1 MRRLRDQSRVVT
13 AGLALVLV
21 ALAAFSISTAQRNR
35 TEVESAAHAIRLSD
49 TYADATRS
57 LALMEEYE
65 HRYRLDPAAGVRQ
78 EFAGAVRDLDLSLD
92 AIWEQGNS
100 VDRALVGDVRR
111 VKLPYLQ
118 AINRLFDA
126 IDAGD
131 SGLAHRIDNGLAD
144 PLFRRLSDWVH
155 DADEVHYRRSQ
166 TTLALLSATEQQAFL
181 ATVGAFALGLTFL
194 AALLRALNIHQ
205 RRMVWDAEHD
215 VVTGLP
221 NRRYFAAAV
230 EEALSAADRDHQPV
244 MVLVLDLDRFKQ
256 VNDTLGHHVGDDLLC
271 QVGPR
276 LRQVLGEGDVVA
288 RLGGDEFGVLLGPR
302 AVPAS
307 ASAAARALTDT
318 FRHPFQVADL
328 SLHMAASM
336 GIAVAPTDGSDAAT
350 LLRHADAAM
359 YVAKEGGLD
368 FARYEDSADS
378 NQYWRLELLAQLPQA
393 IKDAELVLHFQPQIR
408 LLDGVVAGAEALVR
422 WRHPTKGLIPP
433 SQFIG
438 IAESSGV
445 IHELTRYVIAR
456 AVEHAHRWMV
466 AGHAVPV
473 AVNVSAR
480 CLLDTELPSYVTRV
494 LQQHGLPP
502 TLLKLE
508 VTESAAMTDPARSA
522 EVLRGLA
529 ATGVSISIDDFGTG
543 NSSLA
548 QLTTL
553 PVNELKIDQSF
564 VSRMLVDPVADAIV
578 QTIIGLATRLGTA
591 VVAEGVEVQ
600 AAYDALMA
608 YGCGQAQGYLI
619 SVPLPA
625 EEFEGF
631 LALGSV
637 GDGSPS
643 RWHARESPTVA

>member
-57 LALMEEYE
+57 LALMEEWE

-78 EFAGAVRDLDLSLD
+78 EFAGAVRDLDFALD

-111 VKLPYLQ
+111 VKLPYTQ

-131 SGLAHRIDNGLAD
+131 SGLAHRIDNRIAD
-144 PLFRRLSDWVH
+144 PLFRRVSDWVH

-166 TTLALLSATEQQAFL
+166 TTLALLSATEQQAFW

-205 RRMVWDAEHD
+205 RRMVWDAERD

-230 EEALSAADRDHQPV
+230 EQALSAADRDHQPI

-288 RLGGDEFGVLLGPR
+288 RLGGDEFGLLLAPR

-480 CLLDTELPSYVTRV
+480 CLLDTELPGYVTRV

-643 RWHARESPTVA
+643 RWHARESPTAA